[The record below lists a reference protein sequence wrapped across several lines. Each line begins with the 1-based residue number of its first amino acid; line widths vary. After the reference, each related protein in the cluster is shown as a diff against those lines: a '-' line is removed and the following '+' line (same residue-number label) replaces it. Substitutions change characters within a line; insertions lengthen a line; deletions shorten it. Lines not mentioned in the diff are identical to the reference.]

1 MINLERFIVVR
12 QGCPFCL
19 MAIKAVLFLNRYL
32 PDDSKISIIDNY
44 EREEFGFIS
53 HPFVE
58 LMLDSETF
66 DGYPYLYIDGCVI
79 EPAPSELLIISIAKI
94 ISDDLL
100 TQLNFNGR
108 IISPSQKLY

>member
-12 QGCPFCL
+12 KDCPFCL

-44 EREEFGFIS
+44 EKEEFGFIA

-79 EPAPSELLIISIAKI
+79 EPAPTELLIISIAKI
-94 ISDDLL
+94 VSSDIL
-100 TQLNFNGR
+100 TEINFDGKV
-108 IISPSQKLY
+108 ISPSSELY